1 MSNTLIEKMSPHDKL
16 VKEQLIE
23 HLIDHGYGTYARR
36 LQEFDVYVVD
46 MLNGCAINTAAMF
59 PETGEIAINP
69 GFFELADEDRAMDQL
84 SVLIRHEMLHFLLVH
99 EKRLFDHLVATDPK
113 FEETYKKASIHQ
125 IANYAMD
132 WELSELGYDDH
143 DKEVVRVMTLNGEVI
158 GGLILSDDHPEW
170 LHKPMEE
177 LFELVKKDV
186 DEGRMQLPPSEP
198 GGGSGGGGRGGK
210 GPSQEYADGWN
221 AIMSKFD
228 DPNVSDQ
235 EINDLINQISSG
247 NLTTI

>member
-1 MSNTLIEKMSPHDKL
+1 MSSKLIERMSAHDKL

-23 HLIDHGYGTYARR
+23 HLIDNGYGTYARR
-36 LQEFDVYVVD
+36 LKEFEVFVAD
-46 MLNGCAINTAAMF
+46 MFNGVPINTAAMF
-59 PETGEIAINP
+59 PETGEIVINP
-69 GFFELADEDRAMDQL
+69 GFFDLPDEDQAWNQL

-99 EKRLFDHLVATDPK
+99 EKRLVDHMKATDPD
-113 FEETYKKASIHQ
+113 FESNYRKASIHQ

-132 WELSELGYDDH
+132 WELSEQGYDEH

-170 LHKPMEE
+170 LNKPMEE
-177 LFELVKKDV
+177 LYELVKKEV
-186 DEGRMQLPPSEP
+186 EEGRMQLPPSPP
-198 GGGSGGGGRGGK
+198 GGGDGPGGGK

-228 DPNVSDQ
+228 DPNISDQ
-235 EINDLINQISSG
+235 ELNDLINQISSG
-247 NLTTI
+247 KLATI

>member
-1 MSNTLIEKMSPHDKL
+1 MPNKLTEKMSDRDKL

-23 HLIDHGYGTYARR
+23 HLIDNGYGTYAKR
-36 LQEFDVYVVD
+36 LKEFELFVAD
-46 MLNGCAINTAAMF
+46 MFNGVPIGTAAMF
-59 PETGEIAINP
+59 PETGEIVINP
-69 GFFELADEDRAMDQL
+69 GFFDLPDEEQAWNQL

-113 FEETYKKASIHQ
+113 FEETYKKASIHI

-132 WELSELGYDDH
+132 WELSDLGYDEH

-170 LHKPMEE
+170 IHKPMEE
-177 LFELVKKDV
+177 LFELVKKEV
-186 DEGRMQLPPSEP
+186 EEGRIKLPPNEP
-198 GGGSGGGGRGGK
+198 GGGGGR

-221 AIMSKFD
+221 AIMAKFD
-228 DPNVSDQ
+228 DPNISDA
-235 EINDLINQISSG
+235 ELKDLINQISSG
-247 NLTTI
+247 KLTTI

>member
-1 MSNTLIEKMSPHDKL
+1 MANKLIERMSARDKL
-16 VKEQLIE
+16 VKEQLIQ
-23 HLIDHGYGTYARR
+23 HLIDNGYGTYARR
-36 LQEFDVYVVD
+36 LKEFELFVAD
-46 MLNGCAINTAAMF
+46 MFNGVPINTAAMF
-59 PETGEIAINP
+59 PETGEIVINP
-69 GFFELADEDRAMDQL
+69 GFFDLPDEDQAWNQL

-99 EKRLFDHLVATDPK
+99 EKRLVDHMMANDPD
-113 FEETYKKASIHQ
+113 FETNYRRASVHQ

-170 LHKPMEE
+170 LTKPMEE
-177 LFELVKKDV
+177 LYELVKKEV
-186 DEGRMQLPPSEP
+186 EEGRMQLPPSGGGNG
-198 GGGSGGGGRGGK
+198 GGGSGSGK

-228 DPNVSDQ
+228 DPNISDQ
-235 EINDLINQISSG
+235 ELNDLINQISSG
-247 NLTTI
+247 KLATI

>member
-1 MSNTLIEKMSPHDKL
+1 MSNTLIEKMSPHDRL

-23 HLIDHGYGTYARR
+23 HLIDHGYGTYAKR
-36 LQEFDVYVVD
+36 LKEFDVYVAD
-46 MLNGCAINTAAMF
+46 MFMGIPIETAAMF
-59 PETGEIAINP
+59 PETGDIVINP
-69 GFFELADEDRAMDQL
+69 GFFDLPDEAQAWDQL

-99 EKRLFDHLVATDPK
+99 EKRLIDHLMATDPN
-113 FEETYKKASIHQ
+113 FEETYRQASIHQ

-132 WELSELGYDDH
+132 WELSEQGYDEH
-143 DKEVVRVMTLNGEVI
+143 DKEVVRIMTLNGEVI

-177 LFELVKKDV
+177 LFELVKKEV
-186 DEGRMQLPPSEP
+186 EAGRIKLPPPSGRGDGP
-198 GGGSGGGGRGGK
+198 GGKGK

-221 AIMSKFD
+221 AIMAKFD

-235 EINDLINQISSG
+235 ELKDLINQISSG
-247 NLTTI
+247 QLTDI

>member
-1 MSNTLIEKMSPHDKL
+1 MTNNLTEKMNARDKL

-23 HLIDHGYGTYARR
+23 HLINNGYGTYARR
-36 LQEFDVYVVD
+36 LKEFEVFVAD
-46 MLNGCAINTAAMF
+46 LFNGVPINTAAMF
-59 PETGEIAINP
+59 PETGEVVINP
-69 GFFELADEDRAMDQL
+69 GFFDLPDEDQAWDQL

-99 EKRLFDHLVATDPK
+99 EKRLVDHMKATDPD
-113 FEETYKKASIHQ
+113 FENNYKKASIHQ

-177 LFELVKKDV
+177 LFELVKREV
-186 DEGRMQLPPSEP
+186 DEGRIQLPPNIP
-198 GGGSGGGGRGGK
+198 GGGAGGGGQGGK

>member
-177 LFELVKKDV
+177 LFELVKKDI
-186 DEGRMQLPPSEP
+186 DEGRMQLPPNEP
-198 GGGSGGGGRGGK
+198 GGGGGAGGRGGK

-221 AIMSKFD
+221 AIMAKFD